1 MTLST
6 SFPNFVDLL
15 KHWGVHDNTLSS
27 QARQQLHTQGYL
39 LIPQV
44 MSPTWLQSLRDAFEK
59 AAERPQ
65 ARKPQQG
72 TRHVEGLLES
82 APESI
87 GPLIT
92 HPLLLAASWE
102 LLQRPFHLASL
113 HGREPLPGYGAQGLH
128 ADWGHQGDPRQ
139 VHLVNSLWILDEMQ
153 PDNGATRLLPASHYH
168 RQLRH
173 RHLLGADAIYPGECK
188 LTAPAGS
195 LLLFNGHLWHSGTR
209 NTCHTRRRVIQ
220 CAYVGHEH
228 TWLAKK
234 TASKW
239 ELTHPK

>member
-1 MTLST
+1 MSPST
-6 SFPNFVDLL
+6 SFSEFVDILQR
-15 KHWGVHDNTLSS
+15 WGVKRDTLSP
-27 QARQQLHTQGYL
+27 QARQQLHTEGYL

-44 MSPTWLQSLRDAFEK
+44 MSPTWLQALQNVFEK
-59 AAERPQ
+59 AAQQPT

-82 APESI
+82 APEHI

-128 ADWGHQGDPRQ
+128 ADWGNQGDPRQ
-139 VHLVNSLWILDEMQ
+139 VHLVNSLWILDEMH

-168 RQLRH
+168 RHLRH
-173 RHLLGADAIYPGECK
+173 RHLLGADAIYPGEYK

-195 LLLFNGHLWHSGTR
+195 VLLFNGHLWHSGTR
-209 NTCHTRRRVIQ
+209 NICQMRRRVIQ

-228 TWLAKK
+228 TWFQKD
-234 TASKW
+234 TPSRW
-239 ELTHPK
+239 ELTHLK